1 MKKIVIVLWVF
12 IWAVCGTLYFIHENC
27 YPMYTEVVEIDIE
40 KDVVVV
46 EDFNGNLWE
55 FYGAEDLEIN
65 DIIVCVMY
73 TNLTNIVYDDVI
85 VMTRYSGYIK

>member
-1 MKKIVIVLWVF
+1 MKKVIIVLWVL
-12 IWAVCGTLYFIHENC
+12 IWAVCGTLYFVHENC
-27 YPMYTEVVEIDIE
+27 YPMYTEVVEIDNE
-40 KDVVVV
+40 RDAVVV

-55 FYGAEDLEIN
+55 FYGAEDLEVN

-73 TNLTNIVYDDVI
+73 TNLTNIIYDDVI